1 MLNTGWDWDQI
12 PFDFPPEIKFLFQAI
27 PIPLI
32 GRGSDRLAWVNNPRG
47 DFNLKSAYS
56 LAMGPDTNM
65 ASANWIWKSM
75 MLPRIKT
82 FLWQCA
88 LKSIGVKACLMR
100 RGMINDVCYPICQ
113 EEAETILHALRD
125 CAQVKSVWG

>member
-1 MLNTGWDWDQI
+1 MLNIGWDWDRI
-12 PFDFPPEIKFLFQAI
+12 PFDFPLEIKLMFQAI

-56 LAMGPDTNM
+56 LAMGPDPNM
-65 ASANWIWKSM
+65 AFSANWIWKSM

-88 LKSIGVKACLMR
+88 LKSIGVKVSYAK
-100 RGMINDVCYPICQ
+100 
-113 EEAETILHALRD
+113 RD
-125 CAQVKSVWG
+125 DK